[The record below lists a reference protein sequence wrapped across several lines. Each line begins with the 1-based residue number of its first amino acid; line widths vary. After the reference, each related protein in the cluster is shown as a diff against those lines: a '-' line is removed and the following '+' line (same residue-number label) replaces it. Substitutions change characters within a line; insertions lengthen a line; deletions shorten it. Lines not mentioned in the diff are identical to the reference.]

1 MKRRRFLQGL
11 GTVSVVVAG
20 GTVWRATDQGVFA
33 VGTGPAY
40 EPWTTWRDTDN
51 EGPLALVRAG
61 ILAANP
67 HNTQP
72 WMFRVSEEG
81 VELYADRSRHLG
93 SFDPYLRE
101 MHLGLGCAVE
111 NMMLAA
117 RAAGYEPALELVG
130 GQLEPIA
137 GQPGRALVARISLD
151 QGEVDR
157 DALFEAIPQRHT
169 NRGPYDLGRGLS
181 AALAEELQAVG
192 RSEEAVDVVLF
203 TEPDSLAQCRGLITD
218 ATEAIIADRP
228 MVHESERWFR
238 HSWDAIQKYRDGPTL
253 DAAGLSPLMTGIAK
267 LMPRPSAEANHQ
279 YWLDAT
285 RDVHVATAP
294 GFGLIFVDDL
304 YDRAQAL
311 QAGQVWQRLH
321 LWAATQGLAMQP
333 LNQPVERVDRE
344 RQLGLEPSS
353 ARALAALTGE
363 RADRPTFAF
372 RVGYPSRQASAS
384 PRRAVEQ
391 VVL

>member
-1 MKRRRFLQGL
+1 MKRRRLLQGL
-11 GTVSVVVAG
+11 GAVSVVVVG

-33 VGTGPAY
+33 AGTGPAY

-51 EGPLALVRAG
+51 DGPLALVRAG

-72 WMFRVSEEG
+72 WMFRVSEEA
-81 VELYADRSRHLG
+81 VELYAERSRNLG

-117 RAAGYEPALELVG
+117 RAAGYEPGLELVG
-130 GQLEPIA
+130 GRLEPIA
-137 GQPGRALVARISLD
+137 EQPGRALVARISLD
-151 QGEVDR
+151 RGEVAR
-157 DALFEAIPQRHT
+157 DALFEAIPERHT
-169 NRGPYDLGRGLS
+169 NRGPYDAGRGLS
-181 AALAEELQAVG
+181 AALATELQAVG
-192 RSEEAVDVVLF
+192 RTETAIETTLF
-203 TEPDSLAQCRGLITD
+203 TEPDALAQCRELIVD
-218 ATEAIIADRP
+218 ATEAIIADGP
-228 MVHESERWFR
+228 MVHDSERWFR
-238 HSWDAIQKYRDGPTL
+238 HSWDAIHKYRDGPTL
-253 DAAGLSPLMTGIAK
+253 DAAGLSPLMTGMAK
-267 LMPRPSAEANHQ
+267 LLPRPSAEANHQ

-304 YDRAQAL
+304 YDRARAL
-311 QAGQVWQRLH
+311 QAGRVWQRIH
-321 LWAATQGLAMQP
+321 LWATTRGLAMQP

-344 RQLGLEPSS
+344 RQLDAEPRS

-363 RADRPTFAF
+363 RAGRPTFAF
-372 RVGYPSRQASAS
+372 RVGYPSRRASAS
-384 PRRAVEQ
+384 PRRAVKQ